1 MGVFHAKKR
10 VISKQNLFSPDKK
23 KSTFSTSKK
32 LRASELYRQS
42 CIVSHNLESDLK
54 DGQ

>member
-23 KSTFSTSKK
+23 KIHILNLKK
-32 LRASELYRQS
+32 LRASELYRRS
-42 CIVSHNLESDLK
+42 IVSQNLESDLK